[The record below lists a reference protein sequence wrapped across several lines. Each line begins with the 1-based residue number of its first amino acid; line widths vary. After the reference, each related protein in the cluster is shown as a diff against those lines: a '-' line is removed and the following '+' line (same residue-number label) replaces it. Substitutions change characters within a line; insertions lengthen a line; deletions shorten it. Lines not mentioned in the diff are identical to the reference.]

1 MDGLLGPGDRVP
13 SESQL
18 IEHYALARMTI
29 RQALDELKAEGLVVV
44 EHGRGV
50 FVRQRP
56 SARRVASDRFMR
68 AHREAGRAAF
78 IAESVG
84 VGTPSVDEIEVS
96 HEVAA
101 PHVAAVLRLSKR
113 SRVVARRR
121 RYLIGEAER
130 QQRASVDLPEQDDAE
145 DHPDHRNH
153 AQGHRRDDRRAG
165 AQPRWPRG
173 WS

>member
-44 EHGRGV
+44 EHGRSV

-84 VGTPSVDEIEVS
+84 VGTRRSTRSKSVT
-96 HEVAA
+96 
-101 PHVAAVLRLSKR
+101 R
-113 SRVVARRR
+113 SRRRTW
-121 RYLIGEAER
+121 LQSFG
-130 QQRASVDLPEQDDAE
+130 
-145 DHPDHRNH
+145 
-153 AQGHRRDDRRAG
+153 
-165 AQPRWPRG
+165 
-173 WS
+173 